1 MNGEKTLSKTELE
14 ALIKDVY
21 VALQEKGYDPTVQLA
36 GYILSEDPVYMP
48 DWNNAR
54 GKIRLVDRDDLL
66 HLVIEYY
73 LENRFNE
80 EETPNEKKC

>member
-1 MNGEKTLSKTELE
+1 MNGENTLSKAELE